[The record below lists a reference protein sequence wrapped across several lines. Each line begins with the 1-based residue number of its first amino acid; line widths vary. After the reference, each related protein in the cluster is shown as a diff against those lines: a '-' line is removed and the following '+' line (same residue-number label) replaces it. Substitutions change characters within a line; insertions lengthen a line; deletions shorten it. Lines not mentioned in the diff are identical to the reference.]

1 MRRLRRSTERMRRA
15 LRDEQGSAAL
25 EFIVGGLVL
34 LVPILYVV
42 VALGMVQQQ
51 ALGVESGARHVARA
65 ISTATDPA
73 EADRR
78 ARSVLASIASE
89 YGIDAT
95 RVALSV
101 RCGSSGGECPRAGAT
116 IVVTVQSEVAL
127 PLVPPVL
134 DLDRFAVVPVEGVA
148 VQKMSRV
155 WGGP

>member
-1 MRRLRRSTERMRRA
+1 MRPS

-34 LVPILYVV
+34 LVPVVYLV
-42 VALGMVQQQ
+42 VALGMIQQQ

-65 ISTATDPA
+65 ISTATDAA

-78 ARSVLASIASE
+78 ARSVLESITRE
-89 YGIDAT
+89 YGIDAS
-95 RVALSV
+95 RLALNIDCGQSV
-101 RCGSSGGECPRAGAT
+101 GGCPRAGAT
-116 IVVTVQSEVAL
+116 IVVTIQSEVAL

-134 DLDRFAVVPVEGVA
+134 DLDRVAVVPVEGVA